1 MLQRRYHYL
10 VAGLPDLSFEEQKKT
25 IPISDFCE
33 RLGDH
38 LHPADYEQIKLILLI
53 YDNKNLISFLKH
65 AETEYQFA
73 GNYNAEIFMDQVE
86 KLASILP
93 EIDVLPGYMVELI
106 KRHYDNESYTSSGN
120 YEKILAEG
128 YYHHVMKTGTPF
140 LKRVTEFDYNMKNL
154 LATLQTGKHNLFQ
167 KEVIVG
173 ENSLADY
180 LKGLGGKNIVPDS
193 EFEFFNEIQAYAGS
207 HSFTEAERKYD
218 MLRWKMIEESL
229 FFEYFSHD
237 WLLGYLLKLLIIR
250 RWSSLNHDSGEQNL
264 RKLIA
269 DI

>member
-1 MLQRRYHYL
+1 

-33 RLGDH
+33 QLEGH

-65 AETEYQFA
+65 GETEYLFT

-86 KLASILP
+86 RLSSIIP
-93 EIDVLPGYMVELI
+93 VIDLLPGYMVELT
-106 KRHYDNESYTSSGN
+106 RTHYNNESSADPGN
-120 YEKILAEG
+120 YEQILAEG
-128 YYHHVMKTGTPF
+128 YYHQVMKTGTPF
-140 LKRVTEFDYNMKNL
+140 LKKVTEFDYNMKNL
-154 LATLQTGKHNLFQ
+154 LTTLQTGKHNLFQ

-173 ENSLADY
+173 EN
-180 LKGLGGKNIVPDS
+180 S

-218 MLRWKMIEESL
+218 MLRWKMIEEAL

-250 RWSSLNHDSGEQNL
+250 RWSSLNHDSGEQKL
-264 RKLIA
+264 RQMIA